1 MARKSRKNMPVAVAE
16 PTDNLTAK
24 AVLSMDKEAKPY
36 QVGIYARLSFESEA
50 NKERDTVDTQIAY
63 IREFI
68 NSQDDMVEV
77 EVYADISVTGTTFER
92 PEFDRMI
99 QDIRAGRINTVITR
113 DLSRLGRNYV
123 EAGNYIERVFPFLDV
138 RYIAITDDFDT
149 ARPGTDLS
157 VPLKNIVNEYYSK
170 DLSKKVETGKHSI
183 WAQGGFS
190 EGTPPYGYYRAT
202 DGSRKLLIDEE
213 VSDNVVRI
221 FNMFLDGEGYGSIA
235 KTMQSEGIL
244 SPPKYR
250 FYKAG
255 KTEFAEKAREW
266 HYSHVKEILQGEY
279 YIGNIVHGKQR
290 KALDTGR
297 KNKKTDKSKW
307 QRVENAHEPI
317 IDKDTFYRVQERIE
331 LIRSKHLE
339 GSKSNPEAPK
349 KPDNILVYK
358 TKCACCGGSV
368 LIIRHHTYSDR
379 FMYKCSKRRKLTA
392 LCENKSSYEYNEV
405 MDSVFSVIRQHMK
418 LCIEKTKFVQKMN
431 NRKENILQ
439 YDIYTKQ
446 IAKLQNDVRRIT
458 ANKSGLYEDY
468 REQLITAVGNYMECI
483 FPVLQ
488 VRYISVNDSYDS
500 ANSFGSTGGMSV
512 ALKNLV
518 NALYCKD
525 ASKKVRAAKAVLAK
539 QGKYIAAFAP
549 FGYQKSEDDKH
560 MLVPDPVTAPV
571 VQLIFEL
578 AIKGMKYTEIANYLN
593 NNGYDSIFEYY
604 QKIGVK
610 RCYER
615 DIGEHMWSASTVMEI
630 LYNEVYIGSVINNK
644 TADNIDTGH
653 QVVQR
658 DKEDWIIVE
667 NCHEPLVSVEDFK
680 LAHKMI
686 ARREVTK
693 RKPNGKWRKSYI
705 RCGICGKGLYKY
717 GNKSSYR
724 CHNGH
729 VSRIRGE
736 ELEATLLDIARNMA
750 LAQLQEFELKTDGG
764 NCPDNLEREIESL
777 KKSKAHYAKLKFEI
791 YDDYTKTNITR
802 DQMAKKT
809 AEVKQKIAEIESL
822 ITEKQETLD
831 MQKDLFLDAKQEQ
844 LTKLSKLD
852 EFDEEVI
859 RYLINYVLVYD
870 NEHIEIR
877 WNFDDFQ
884 AG

>member
-1 MARKSRKNMPVAVAE
+1 MARKSRKNTPIAVAE
-16 PTDNLTAK
+16 PTDNLTTK
-24 AVLSMDKEAKPY
+24 AVLSLDKQAKPY

-63 IREFI
+63 IREFVKE
-68 NSQDDMVEV
+68 QDDMVEV
-77 EVYADISVTGTTFER
+77 QVYADISVTGTTFER

-99 QDIRAGRINTVITR
+99 QDIRAGKINTVITR

-221 FNMFLDGEGYGSIA
+221 FNMFLDGKGYAGIA
-235 KTMQSEGIL
+235 KTLQNEGIL

-255 KTEFAEKAREW
+255 KSELAEKAREW
-266 HYSHVKEILQGEY
+266 HPTHVKEILQGEY

-297 KNKKTDKSKW
+297 KNVKTDASTW
-307 QRVENAHEPI
+307 QRIENAHEPI
-317 IDKDTFYRVQERIE
+317 IDKDTFY
-331 LIRSKHLE
+331 
-339 GSKSNPEAPK
+339 
-349 KPDNILVYK
+349 K
-358 TKCACCGGSV
+358 T
-368 LIIRHHTYSDR
+368 
-379 FMYKCSKRRKLTA
+379 
-392 LCENKSSYEYNEV
+392 
-405 MDSVFSVIRQHMK
+405 
-418 LCIEKTKFVQKMN
+418 
-431 NRKENILQ
+431 
-439 YDIYTKQ
+439 
-446 IAKLQNDVRRIT
+446 
-458 ANKSGLYEDY
+458 
-468 REQLITAVGNYMECI
+468 
-483 FPVLQ
+483 
-488 VRYISVNDSYDS
+488 
-500 ANSFGSTGGMSV
+500 
-512 ALKNLV
+512 
-518 NALYCKD
+518 
-525 ASKKVRAAKAVLAK
+525 
-539 QGKYIAAFAP
+539 
-549 FGYQKSEDDKH
+549 
-560 MLVPDPVTAPV
+560 
-571 VQLIFEL
+571 
-578 AIKGMKYTEIANYLN
+578 
-593 NNGYDSIFEYY
+593 
-604 QKIGVK
+604 
-610 RCYER
+610 
-615 DIGEHMWSASTVMEI
+615 
-630 LYNEVYIGSVINNK
+630 
-644 TADNIDTGH
+644 
-653 QVVQR
+653 
-658 DKEDWIIVE
+658 
-667 NCHEPLVSVEDFK
+667 
-680 LAHKMI
+680 
-686 ARREVTK
+686 
-693 RKPNGKWRKSYI
+693 
-705 RCGICGKGLYKY
+705 
-717 GNKSSYR
+717 
-724 CHNGH
+724 
-729 VSRIRGE
+729 
-736 ELEATLLDIARNMA
+736 NMA

-791 YDDYTKTNITR
+791 YDDYTKANITR

-822 ITEKQETLD
+822 ITQKQETLD

-859 RYLINYVLVYD
+859 RYLIDYVLVYD

>member
-16 PTDNLTAK
+16 PTDNLTTK

-36 QVGIYARLSFESEA
+36 QVGIYTRLSFESEA

-68 NSQDDMVEV
+68 NGQDDMVEV
-77 EVYADISVTGTTFER
+77 CVYADISVTGTTFER

-99 QDIRAGRINTVITR
+99 QDIRAGKINTVITR

-221 FNMFLDGEGYGSIA
+221 FNMFLDGKGYAGIA
-235 KTMQSEGIL
+235 KTLQNEGIL

-250 FYKAG
+250 FYKSG
-255 KTEFAEKAREW
+255 KIELAEKAREW

-297 KNKKTDKSKW
+297 KNVKTDASTW
-307 QRVENAHEPI
+307 QRIENVHEPI
-317 IDKDTFYRVQERIE
+317 IDKDTFY
-331 LIRSKHLE
+331 
-339 GSKSNPEAPK
+339 
-349 KPDNILVYK
+349 K
-358 TKCACCGGSV
+358 T
-368 LIIRHHTYSDR
+368 
-379 FMYKCSKRRKLTA
+379 
-392 LCENKSSYEYNEV
+392 
-405 MDSVFSVIRQHMK
+405 
-418 LCIEKTKFVQKMN
+418 
-431 NRKENILQ
+431 
-439 YDIYTKQ
+439 
-446 IAKLQNDVRRIT
+446 
-458 ANKSGLYEDY
+458 
-468 REQLITAVGNYMECI
+468 
-483 FPVLQ
+483 
-488 VRYISVNDSYDS
+488 
-500 ANSFGSTGGMSV
+500 
-512 ALKNLV
+512 
-518 NALYCKD
+518 
-525 ASKKVRAAKAVLAK
+525 
-539 QGKYIAAFAP
+539 
-549 FGYQKSEDDKH
+549 
-560 MLVPDPVTAPV
+560 
-571 VQLIFEL
+571 
-578 AIKGMKYTEIANYLN
+578 
-593 NNGYDSIFEYY
+593 
-604 QKIGVK
+604 
-610 RCYER
+610 R

-859 RYLINYVLVYD
+859 RYLIDYVLVYD

>member
-1 MARKSRKNMPVAVAE
+1 MARKSRKNTPIAVAE
-16 PTDNLTAK
+16 PTDNLTTK
-24 AVLSMDKEAKPY
+24 AVLSLDKEAKPY

-68 NSQDDMVEV
+68 NGQDDMVEV
-77 EVYADISVTGTTFER
+77 CVYADISVTGTTFER

-99 QDIRAGRINTVITR
+99 HDIRAGKINTVITR

-157 VPLKNIVNEYYSK
+157 VPFKNIVNEYYSK

-221 FNMFLDGEGYGSIA
+221 FNMFLDGKGYAGIA
-235 KTMQSEGIL
+235 KTLQYEGIL

-250 FYKAG
+250 FYKSG
-255 KTEFAEKAREW
+255 KIELAEKAREW

-297 KNKKTDKSKW
+297 KNVKTDASTW
-307 QRVENAHEPI
+307 QRIENVHEPI
-317 IDKDTFYRVQERIE
+317 IDKDTFY
-331 LIRSKHLE
+331 
-339 GSKSNPEAPK
+339 
-349 KPDNILVYK
+349 K
-358 TKCACCGGSV
+358 T
-368 LIIRHHTYSDR
+368 
-379 FMYKCSKRRKLTA
+379 
-392 LCENKSSYEYNEV
+392 
-405 MDSVFSVIRQHMK
+405 
-418 LCIEKTKFVQKMN
+418 
-431 NRKENILQ
+431 
-439 YDIYTKQ
+439 
-446 IAKLQNDVRRIT
+446 
-458 ANKSGLYEDY
+458 
-468 REQLITAVGNYMECI
+468 
-483 FPVLQ
+483 
-488 VRYISVNDSYDS
+488 
-500 ANSFGSTGGMSV
+500 
-512 ALKNLV
+512 
-518 NALYCKD
+518 
-525 ASKKVRAAKAVLAK
+525 RAAKAVLAK

-859 RYLINYVLVYD
+859 RYLIDYVLVYD